1 MGCQTQVLN
10 VLFSLA
16 KTFIDLYGLLKAE
29 GNLERPIFHEW
40 KLRPRS
46 RTR

>member
-1 MGCQTQVLN
+1 MGCQTN

-29 GNLERPIFHEW
+29 GTLERPIYVNEN
-40 KLRPRS
+40 
-46 RTR
+46 